1 MKEIEKISISG
12 IAFTL
17 ETDAL
22 EQLNG
27 YLESLNN
34 YYKNVAGNEEI
45 VADVEERIAE
55 LLIERGARDRVVDS
69 GDIQHIVAI
78 LGTPEELRDADGGK
92 STQANSVQ
100 DRVDLDGNIKKRLY
114 RDLGNNV
121 LGGVCAGLAKYA
133 NTSPIWIRI
142 VLVVAVLFGS
152 SVFFGHTLASILIIG
167 YIVLWIAVPPAKTVA
182 QRCSMDGIDPGL
194 DGIRDYKWKKGNN
207 MEHSGNRV
215 LNALGRTICFIVGI
229 VMLLS
234 GIGGFICGIVFLFG
248 IDIFTGISAYSLAD
262 YIMPGP
268 GMLFFKIMAMGVW
281 FIPCIALLYVG
292 SMLCFNFKSPKWRP
306 GLILFILWIV
316 CIVSSISW
324 GISKATPFINHYQN
338 KICTSFD
345 KHYDTLYVDFV
356 KPQLSGSAK
365 MYMNDSKYGEVDLYY
380 VDKGEN
386 GSVIAYY
393 PHFRIKRD
401 RNYRL
406 DNGEP
411 CVPYVE
417 TEKTFF
423 YGATLAEMAWDK
435 GENDLCTIKDSLLT
449 VYPKVLSKDKP
460 FDGKL
465 AWIELAIPRNTV
477 VIMREPKTVEFI
489 PRYEYDD

>member
-1 MKEIEKISISG
+1 M
-12 IAFTL
+12 
-17 ETDAL
+17 
-22 EQLNG
+22 
-27 YLESLNN
+27 
-34 YYKNVAGNEEI
+34 
-45 VADVEERIAE
+45 
-55 LLIERGARDRVVDS
+55 
-69 GDIQHIVAI
+69 
-78 LGTPEELRDADGGK
+78 
-92 STQANSVQ
+92 
-100 DRVDLDGNIKKRLY
+100 
-114 RDLGNNV
+114 
-121 LGGVCAGLAKYA
+121 
-133 NTSPIWIRI
+133 
-142 VLVVAVLFGS
+142 LVVAVLFGS

-215 LNALGRTICFIVGI
+215 LNALGRTICFIVGT

-324 GISKATPFINHYQN
+324 GISKATPFINHYEN

-345 KHYDTLYVDFV
+345 KHYDTLYVNFE
-356 KPQLSGSAK
+356 KPKLSGSAK

-393 PHFRIKRD
+393 PRFRIKRG

-411 CVPYVE
+411 CVPYVGA
-417 TEKTFF
+417 EKTFF

-449 VYPKVLSKDKP
+449 VYPKVLSKDEP
-460 FDGKL
+460 VDGKL
-465 AWIELAIPRNTV
+465 AWIELAVPRNTV
-477 VIMREPKTVEFI
+477 VIMQEPKTVEFI
-489 PRYEYDD
+489 SRYEYDD

>member
-12 IAFTL
+12 IAFTI

-22 EQLNG
+22 E
-27 YLESLNN
+27 SLSNYMDSLRN
-34 YYKNVAGNEEI
+34 YYKNVVGNEEI

-55 LLIERGARDRVVDS
+55 LLVEKGGKERVINSA
-69 GDIQHIVAI
+69 DIQYVITV
-78 LGTPEELRDADGGK
+78 LGTPEELADAEGRTEREDNAARDRACKDD
-92 STQANSVQ
+92 NV
-100 DRVDLDGNIKKRLY
+100 KKRLY

-194 DGIRDYKWKKGNN
+194 DGINDYKWKRGNN
-207 MEHSGNRV
+207 MGHSVNRA
-215 LNALGRTICFIVGI
+215 LNALGRTICFIVGA
-229 VMLLS
+229 VMLFS
-234 GIGGFICGIVFLFG
+234 GVGGFICGIALLFG
-248 IDIFTGISAYSLAD
+248 IDIFTGISVYSLAD

-281 FIPCIALLYVG
+281 FIPCIAFLYVG
-292 SMLCFNFKSPKWRP
+292 SMLCFNFKAPKWRP

-316 CIVSSISW
+316 CIVSAVSW
-324 GISKATPFINHYQN
+324 GISKATPFINHYEN

-345 KHYDTLYVDFV
+345 KHYDTLYVNFE
-356 KPQLSGSAK
+356 KPKLSGSAK
-365 MYMNDSKYGEVDLYY
+365 MYMKDNKYGDVDLYY
-380 VDKGEN
+380 IDKGGN

-393 PHFRIKRD
+393 PRFEIERGRK
-401 RNYRL
+401 YRL

-411 CVPYVE
+411 NVPYVE
-417 TEKTFF
+417 VEKRFF
-423 YGATLAEMAWDK
+423 YGATLAEMAWNN
-435 GENDLCTIKDSLLT
+435 GENELFAIKDSLIT
-449 VYPKVLSKDKP
+449 IYPKILSKDKP
-460 FDGKL
+460 FDGRL
-465 AWIELAIPRNTV
+465 AWLELAVPRNTV
-477 VIMREPKTVEFI
+477 VIMQEPKTVEFVS
-489 PRYEYDD
+489 RYGYDD

>member
-22 EQLNG
+22 EQLNS

-55 LLIERGARDRVVDS
+55 LLIERGARDRVVDG

-207 MEHSGNRV
+207 MEHSVNRV
-215 LNALGRTICFIVGI
+215 LNALVRTICFIGGI
-229 VMLLS
+229 VMLL
-234 GIGGFICGIVFLFG
+234 
-248 IDIFTGISAYSLAD
+248 
-262 YIMPGP
+262 
-268 GMLFFKIMAMGVW
+268 
-281 FIPCIALLYVG
+281 
-292 SMLCFNFKSPKWRP
+292 
-306 GLILFILWIV
+306 
-316 CIVSSISW
+316 
-324 GISKATPFINHYQN
+324 
-338 KICTSFD
+338 
-345 KHYDTLYVDFV
+345 
-356 KPQLSGSAK
+356 
-365 MYMNDSKYGEVDLYY
+365 
-380 VDKGEN
+380 
-386 GSVIAYY
+386 
-393 PHFRIKRD
+393 
-401 RNYRL
+401 
-406 DNGEP
+406 
-411 CVPYVE
+411 
-417 TEKTFF
+417 
-423 YGATLAEMAWDK
+423 
-435 GENDLCTIKDSLLT
+435 
-449 VYPKVLSKDKP
+449 
-460 FDGKL
+460 
-465 AWIELAIPRNTV
+465 
-477 VIMREPKTVEFI
+477 
-489 PRYEYDD
+489 